1 MNFLRRLVGL
11 GGQALVWLY
20 AAAIVLPIYYVVISA
35 FKENQAIITQPLALP
50 GALKL
55 ENFARAWQIADML
68 SGIVN
73 SVIVTV
79 GAEIVTLLLA
89 IPAAYAIARLKG
101 RGPVWL
107 ERFFGLGFLIPA
119 IALLVPTFLFSLQ
132 LNLYQTRAFLVL
144 FYPAEALPLSI
155 ILLAQFMR
163 TIPGEIEEAAR
174 IDGATRFAIL
184 VRIFIPLTMP
194 GIITVVLLNFLGFW
208 NEYLFALIITDQ
220 ATRTVQ
226 VALPTLQNAQ
236 VIDYGLMAAGTVIAL
251 IPVYLVYLFTQ
262 RRMYDALVAGAV
274 KG

>member
-1 MNFLRRLVGL
+1 MNVLRKILSL
-11 GGQALVWLY
+11 GAQALVWLY
-20 AAAIVLPIYYVVISA
+20 AAAIVLPIYYVVVSA

-50 GALKL
+50 GSLQL
-55 ENFARAWQIADML
+55 ENFARAWQIADMFT
-68 SGIVN
+68 GIVN
-73 SVIVTV
+73 SIIVTV

-107 ERFFGLGFLIPA
+107 ERFFSLGFLIPT

-132 LNLYQTRAFLVL
+132 LNLYQTRAFLIL
-144 FYPAEALPLSI
+144 FYPAGALPLTI

-163 TIPGEIEEAAR
+163 TIPSEIEEAAR
-174 IDGATRFAIL
+174 IDGATRFDIL
-184 VRIFIPLTMP
+184 LRIFIPLTMP
-194 GIITVVLLNFLGFW
+194 GITTVVLLNFLSFW

-251 IPVYLVYLFTQ
+251 IPVYLVYLLTQ
-262 RRMYDALVAGAV
+262 RRMYEALVAGAV